1 MTAAAITQSKMRRWR
16 RGQESNLPRHLRG
29 DNGFEDR
36 EGHQA
41 PFTLPTD
48 DCGSRIAGC
57 ERSTIERRGV
67 EGNLF
72 CLFNRSDD
80 SVEIRPVARVE
91 LGMEQFIIGANFE
104 SAATRGNE
112 SKRLD
117 PLAEFENFG
126 RQTDG
131 LRRVVSNHAVF
142 DRYLSFHLELLS
154 KKRLRKPIE
163 LVKNCSGFL

>member
-1 MTAAAITQSKMRRWR
+1 
-16 RGQESNLPRHLRG
+16 
-29 DNGFEDR
+29 
-36 EGHQA
+36 
-41 PFTLPTD
+41 
-48 DCGSRIAGC
+48 
-57 ERSTIERRGV
+57 
-67 EGNLF
+67 
-72 CLFNRSDD
+72 
-80 SVEIRPVARVE
+80 
-91 LGMEQFIIGANFE
+91 MEQFIIGANFE